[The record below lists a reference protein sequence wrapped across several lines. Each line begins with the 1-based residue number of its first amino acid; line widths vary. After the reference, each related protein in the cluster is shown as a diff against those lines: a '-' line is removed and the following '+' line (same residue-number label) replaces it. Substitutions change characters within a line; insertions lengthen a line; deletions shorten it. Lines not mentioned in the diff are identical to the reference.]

1 MGKRYGLVW
10 KKEKTPE
17 LIQWKLVYDQV
28 HLVAVIKDRPL
39 VGLSQYEKSGW
50 VIWDFVSNIW
60 CKPEGKMTI
69 AAVMKK
75 TEAELEDHTRKL
87 LYALQS
93 KKADRKAVENLRVM
107 RSWTRKNDKTRPNNP
122 TTR

>member
-1 MGKRYGLVW
+1 
-10 KKEKTPE
+10 
-17 LIQWKLVYDQV
+17 
-28 HLVAVIKDRPL
+28 
-39 VGLSQYEKSGW
+39 
-50 VIWDFVSNIW
+50 
-60 CKPEGKMTI
+60 
-69 AAVMKK
+69 MKK